1 MINPSKH
8 PASMYFPPKCATWP
22 LTCESYQDPDGAG
35 FTSTGHLTE
44 TRLSSR
50 LVSIFMSLQ
59 TRTAAPG
66 KARRAAKGKPR
77 HTTAQKAARKA
88 VVAKPAARGS
98 AKRSAPVKEAASA
111 AARTTAKTTRYSDRE
126 TTSKKEVRLADRS
139 KLRAQR
145 FQERT
150 ASKSKNIEGA
160 PKGNPKQSREE
171 RTFEKPK
178 RAFKPVGDKP
188 ATKPQSRAAKFIAD
202 RTERSARPFRPER
215 LERPAKSDVRPTTRR
230 EAVKAKVAHTDDG
243 RPNFI
248 PQKREKYN
256 PAAPQSAAQRRGD
269 SPRTPAK
276 PPRDRRNDSR
286 NESPAYARDD
296 FRASKTHNKAA
307 VDFGADDNYI
317 SVNLADANLVEA
329 TPLTEVTTT
338 FRDLGIAPALAN
350 ALNAQG
356 ITHPFPIQ
364 IATLPDALAGHD
376 ILGRGQTGSGKTLAF
391 SLALLTNISDKVARP
406 HKPLALIL
414 TPTRELAQQIDEVLR
429 PLARAV
435 GHESVV
441 IAGGMPYAKQITAM
455 RKATAILVATPGRL
469 IDLLNK
475 NEVQLD
481 QLQITVLDEADQM
494 ADMGFLPVVKEILD
508 QAHLDGQRL
517 LFSATLDRGVDS
529 LVRQYLKNPKT
540 HSLQNDRASVSTME
554 HHVLQMHPGDKD
566 DITSQ
571 IAARNGKTILFVKTQ
586 RGADRL
592 ADKLAN
598 AGVPVGALHGGKSQ
612 AVRTRTLA
620 LFKEQENS
628 ALVATDVAA
637 RGIHVDGISLVVHV
651 DLPQDHKDY
660 LHRSGRTAR
669 AGESGTV
676 VTLSSSKNQR
686 AVSGLLSRAGVTP
699 KFHDVRPLD
708 EKLMVITGAQEPTG
722 VPYVPPV
729 MERKSSQGGSR
740 SGGANRRGGSGK
752 SGGYR
757 GGNSRRGR

>member
-1 MINPSKH
+1 
-8 PASMYFPPKCATWP
+8 
-22 LTCESYQDPDGAG
+22 
-35 FTSTGHLTE
+35 
-44 TRLSSR
+44 
-50 LVSIFMSLQ
+50 MSLQ

-77 HTTAQKAARKA
+77 HTSAQKAARKT
-88 VVAKPAARGS
+88 VVAKPAARGTE
-98 AKRSAPVKEAASA
+98 KRSAPVKEAASA
-111 AARTTAKTTRYSDRE
+111 AARTTAKTSRYTDRE
-126 TTSKKEVRLADRS
+126 TSSKKEVRIADRS

-160 PKGNPKQSREE
+160 PKGNPRQSREE
-171 RTFEKPK
+171 RTFEKPNK
-178 RAFKPVGDKP
+178 AFKPAGDRPAKTFKPAGERP

-202 RTERSARPFRPER
+202 RTERAERPFRPER

-230 EAVKAKVAHTDDG
+230 EAVKAKVAHSDDG

-286 NESPAYARDD
+286 NDSRNESPAYARDD
-296 FRASKTHNKAA
+296 FRAAKTHNKAA

-391 SLALLTNISDKVARP
+391 SLALLTNISNKVARP

-708 EKLMVITGAQEPTG
+708 QKLMTITGAQEPSG
-722 VPYVPPV
+722 VPYVAPV
-729 MERKSSQGGSR
+729 MERKASSGGSR
-740 SGGANRRGGSGK
+740 SGGGYRGGSGK

-757 GGNSRRGR
+757 GGNSRRSR

>member
-1 MINPSKH
+1 
-8 PASMYFPPKCATWP
+8 
-22 LTCESYQDPDGAG
+22 
-35 FTSTGHLTE
+35 
-44 TRLSSR
+44 
-50 LVSIFMSLQ
+50 MSLQ

-77 HTTAQKAARKA
+77 HTAAQKAAKKA
-88 VVAKPAARGS
+88 VAAKKSSFSKGATPAKKSVVAKKAA
-98 AKRSAPVKEAASA
+98 P
-111 AARTTAKTTRYSDRE
+111 TTKRYSDRE
-126 TTSKKEVRLADRS
+126 TATKKEIRLADRS
-139 KLRAQR
+139 KLRAKR

-150 ASKSKNIEGA
+150 ASKSKLVEGA
-160 PKGNPKQSREE
+160 PKGNPKQTREE
-171 RTFEKPK
+171 RTFAKPPRK
-178 RAFKPVGDKP
+178 AP
-188 ATKPQSRAAKFIAD
+188 TRAAKFVAE
-202 RTERSARPFRPER
+202 RTERA
-215 LERPAKSDVRPTTRR
+215 ERPVRT
-230 EAVKAKVAHTDDG
+230 E
-243 RPNFI
+243 RPNFV
-248 PQKREKYN
+248 PQKREKFN
-256 PAAPQSAAQRRGD
+256 PSAPRKAAPR
-269 SPRTPAK
+269 
-276 PPRDRRNDSR
+276 RDRR
-286 NESPAYARDD
+286 EPLA
-296 FRASKTHNKAA
+296 KTRTNVAI
-307 VDFGADDNYI
+307 DFGADDNYI

-329 TPLTEVTTT
+329 TPLTEVSTT

-391 SLALLTNISDKVARP
+391 SLALLTNISNQEARP

-441 IAGGMPYAKQITAM
+441 VAGGMPYAKQITAM
-455 RKATAILVATPGRL
+455 RRATAILVATPGRL

-508 QAHLDGQRL
+508 QARLDGQRL

-592 ADKLAN
+592 ADKLAH

-676 VTLSSSKNQR
+676 VTLSSAKSQR
-686 AVSGLLSRAGVTP
+686 AVTGLLSRAGVTP

-708 EKLMVITGAQEPTG
+708 QKLMAITGAQEPSG
-722 VPYVPPV
+722 IPYVAPIV
-729 MERKSSQGGSR
+729 ERKGPQK
-740 SGGANRRGGSGK
+740 SGARR
-752 SGGYR
+752 GGYR
-757 GGNSRRGR
+757 GGNKRRSR